1 MLRLFDNSALWTHG
15 DMTLRAGTSGTNNAN
30 NGSDVIAMAL
40 ITLEQSSLHQLGLI
54 TFLGASQGS
63 VSGGV
68 NNGISLSE
76 SSKWVVYPCVG
87 AGIDLSATNNA
98 TNGASIS
105 LSGSS
110 TFKDC
115 RGPSAV
121 RTYPKPAADA
131 SSDGSCAPCACA
143 NLEQQLF
150 PCIPLP
156 SPSKPP
162 PHHTPSSSSASR
174 FQAAA
179 HKTVMAAVESLLPLL
194 FVV

>member
-1 MLRLFDNSALWTHG
+1 MLRLYDNSALWTHG
-15 DMTLRAGTSGTNNAN
+15 AMTLRAGTSGTNNAN
-30 NGSDVIAMAL
+30 NGSDAIAMAL

-54 TFLGASQGS
+54 TFLGAS
-63 VSGGV
+63 V

-76 SSKWVVYPCVG
+76 SSKWVMYPCVG
-87 AGIDLSATNNA
+87 AGIDLSANNA
-98 TNGASIS
+98 TNGASIT

-110 TFKDC
+110 MFKDC

-162 PHHTPSSSSASR
+162 PHHTPSSSASSL
-174 FQAAA
+174 QAAA
-179 HKTVMAAVESLLPLL
+179 HKTVMAAVESLLLLL
-194 FVV
+194 FV